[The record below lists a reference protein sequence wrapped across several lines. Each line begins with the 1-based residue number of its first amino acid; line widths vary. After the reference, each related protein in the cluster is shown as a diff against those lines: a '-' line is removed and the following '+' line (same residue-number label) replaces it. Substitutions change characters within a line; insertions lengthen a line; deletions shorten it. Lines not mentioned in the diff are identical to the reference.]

1 MAAAAAAKSLQ
12 SCPTL
17 CNPMDCSPP
26 GSSIH
31 GLFQARVLE
40 WSAIVAKTVKKK
52 FACNAGNPG
61 SILGSR
67 RFPAEGNGN
76 SLLYSCLEN
85 SMDRKAWWAMALRL
99 EQSDLT

>member
-1 MAAAAAAKSLQ
+1 
-12 SCPTL
+12 
-17 CNPMDCSPP
+17 MDCSPADF
-26 GSSIH
+26 SVH
-31 GLFQARVLE
+31 GIFQIRILKLV
-40 WSAIVAKTVKKK
+40 AIVAKTVKKK